1 MAKRDYYE
9 VLGVDRKAD
18 AAAVRK
24 AYKRMAMKH
33 HPDRN
38 PGDAGAEERF
48 KELGEAYK
56 VLSDPQKRAAY
67 DRFGHRAFESG
78 GFPFGAGGSGGG
90 GGGDGPDLS
99 SIFGD
104 IFEDFFAGGGA
115 RRARDSAGAR
125 RLILDLSLSFEEA
138 ALGCS
143 RRIRVTLPER
153 CGACGGDG
161 AEPGS
166 RPVRCPQCEGRGHL
180 RVQRGFFSAMQTCPR
195 CGGRGEA
202 VEKPCRACGGRGETE
217 RPRWVSLNVPAGV
230 DDGDSLRMRLDGV
243 EGAGE
248 GEALLRIHVEPH
260 PLFERR
266 DGDLIVRIPVSFATA
281 ALGGEVQA
289 PKLGGGRMAVRI
301 PAGSQSGQ
309 VFRLRGEGVG
319 RRGRG
324 RGDMLCFIS
333 VETPVN
339 LNREQREALRDFQQ
353 SLEKTKGASPKR
365 NSWLE
370 KAREFFGD

>member
-9 VLGVDRKAD
+9 VLGVDRGAD
-18 AAAVRK
+18 AAAIRK
-24 AYKRMAMKH
+24 AYKRMAMRH

-56 VLSDPQKRAAY
+56 ILSDPQQRAAY
-67 DRFGHRAFESG
+67 DRFGHAAVGSG
-78 GFPFGAGGSGGG
+78 GFQFGGARRGAAGEGP
-90 GGGDGPDLS
+90 PDLS

-104 IFEDFFAGGGA
+104 IFEDFFNGGGA

-125 RLILDLSLSFEEA
+125 RIILDLSLSFEEA

-143 RRIRVTLPER
+143 RRVRVTLPER
-153 CGACGGDG
+153 CEVCEGMGAEAGSKPARCRQCGGG
-161 AEPGS
+161 
-166 RPVRCPQCEGRGHL
+166 GHL

-195 CGGRGEA
+195 CGGRGEV
-202 VEKPCRACGGRGETE
+202 VENPCKRCDGRGETE
-217 RPRWVSLNVPAGV
+217 RPRSVALDVPAGV
-230 DDGDSLRMRLDGV
+230 DDGETLRMRL
-243 EGAGE
+243 EAGE
-248 GEALLRIHVEPH
+248 VLLRLHVAPH
-260 PLFERR
+260 GLFERR
-266 DGDLIVRIPVSFATA
+266 DGDLIVRIPVAFATA

-289 PKLGGGRMAVRI
+289 PKLGGGRLAISI

-309 VFRLRGEGVG
+309 VFRLRGEGVA

-339 LNREQREALRDFQQ
+339 LNREQREALRGFQE
-353 SLEKTKGASPKR
+353 SLEKTESSSPKR

>member
-18 AAAVRK
+18 AEAVRK
-24 AYKRMAMKH
+24 AYKRMAMRH

-38 PGDAGAEERF
+38 PGDAAAEGRF

-67 DRFGHRAFESG
+67 DRFGHAAFDAGGMG
-78 GFPFGAGGSGGG
+78 GFQFGGRRGGG
-90 GGGDGPDLS
+90 GGEGPPDLS
-99 SIFGD
+99 SIFGE
-104 IFEDFFAGGGA
+104 IFEDFFNGGGG
-115 RRARDSAGAR
+115 RSGSRARDSAGAR
-125 RLILDLSLSFEEA
+125 RIILDLSLSFEEA

-143 RRIRVTLPER
+143 RRVRVTLPER
-153 CGACGGDG
+153 CGACRGSC

-166 RPVRCPQCEGRGHL
+166 HPKRCGKCGGGGHL
-180 RVQRGFFSAMQTCPR
+180 RVQRGFFSAMQTCPD
-195 CGGRGEA
+195 CHGRGEV
-202 VEKPCRACGGRGETE
+202 VEKPCKACGGRGDVE
-217 RPRWVSLNVPAGV
+217 RTRSVALDVPAGV
-230 DDGDSLRMRLDGV
+230 DDGEALKMRL
-243 EGAGE
+243 EGGE
-248 GEALLRIHVEPH
+248 LLLRVHVSPH
-260 PLFERR
+260 ELFERR
-266 DGDLIVRIPVSFATA
+266 DGDLILRMPVSFATA

-289 PKLGGGRMAVRI
+289 PKLGGGRLAVRI

-309 VFRLRGEGVG
+309 VFRLRGEGIE

-339 LNREQREALRDFQQ
+339 LNREQREALRRFQQ
-353 SLEKTKGASPKR
+353 SLEKTQTASPKR
-365 NSWLE
+365 ASWLE
-370 KAREFFGD
+370 KARAFLGD